1 MENSD
6 TFISLGASCRELG
19 SVHITQE
26 MGRNNGLTDI
36 RQSALQRCYVEQDS
50 NSSHMQTCSAVTHQ
64 DRRESCPEIVAAIC
78 KFLGNCKLISSFT
91 VA

>member
-36 RQSALQRCYVEQDS
+36 RQSALQRCYVEQDINFFAYAGVQCRDPPGS
-50 NSSHMQTCSAVTHQ
+50 AGELSGDCS
-64 DRRESCPEIVAAIC
+64 CN
-78 KFLGNCKLISSFT
+78 L
-91 VA
+91 